1 MDFASRASRLDTLLL
16 RYHPWWRFNAYSGA
30 AAPHLNVHNSL
41 RDYLQSLSEADILYL
56 QGHDQAL
63 LKALKPYFEPAAEL
77 LELISLASTPPSPS
91 AQEPPTGVPGRK
103 WQQITAFIAAQPT
116 MYRPVLE
123 WCSGKGYLG
132 EAINQRYRLPVT
144 ALEIDTQL
152 VAAGNARANSDTPLR
167 QIICCDVLSD
177 DVHQQLSPIQHLVA
191 LHACGG
197 LHQRLVRL
205 AVAHDCPQISLTPCC
220 YHRFNDTYFV
230 LSKHLQTS
238 ALRISNH
245 DLRSAV
251 RQTNTARSG
260 ETQARRTLQAWH
272 LGLRELLPQLGM
284 AKTTPL
290 PSLPQHWSKRS
301 FGEFAQAL
309 LDKKNIS
316 ITLPTELAD
325 AEQAGWQQ
333 LHRAEAIDLVRMA
346 FRRALELRCVL
357 DSLLF
362 LQENGYQCT
371 LSEFCSPALS
381 PRNLLIQAQKSPY
394 T

>member
-1 MDFASRASRLDTLLL
+1 MDFALCASRLDALLL
-16 RYHPWWRFNAYSGA
+16 RYQACWQFNAYSGA
-30 AAPHLNVHNSL
+30 AAPHLGDHSAL
-41 RDYLQSLSEADILYL
+41 TDYLQTLSHTDIPYL
-56 QGHDQAL
+56 QGDDHAL
-63 LKALKPYFEPAAEL
+63 LHALKPYFSPAAEL
-77 LELISLASTPPSPS
+77 IELIGLAPICPNLHP
-91 AQEPPTGVPGRK
+91 QEPPAGIPGRK
-103 WQQITAFIAAQPT
+103 WQQINAFLAAQAA
-116 MYRPVLE
+116 MHRPVLE
-123 WCSGKGYLG
+123 WCSGKSYLG
-132 EAINQRYRLPVT
+132 EAIHRRYQLPIT

-152 VAAGNARANSDTPLR
+152 VAAGNARAQGSTPLR
-167 QIICCDVLSD
+167 QIIRCDVLSD
-177 DVHQQLSPIQHLVA
+177 DVHQQLSPTQHLVA

-197 LHQRLVRL
+197 LHQRLLSL
-205 AVAHDCPQISLTPCC
+205 AVEHSGPQLSLAPCC
-220 YHRFNDTYFV
+220 YHRFTENYEP
-230 LSKHLQTS
+230 LSRQLKAST
-238 ALRISNH
+238 LRISNH

-272 LGLRELLPQLGM
+272 LGLRELLPQLGI

-309 LDKKNIS
+309 LDKKNIN
-316 ITLPTELAD
+316 ITLPTELAN

-371 LSEFCSPALS
+371 LSEFCSPTLS